1 VNKNHPIPLTGPRH
15 FFWEKKI
22 TGLMV
27 AVCAWGKTSL
37 FVIRNRNWEKKR
49 KEKKSKAND
58 AWNTSYLR
66 KVEGTNKE

>member
-1 VNKNHPIPLTGPRH
+1 
-15 FFWEKKI
+15 
-22 TGLMV
+22 MV